1 MSQERSSFKVQSISL
16 QSERYSEAL
25 DLSGVFA
32 SIDIYESLDKPYI
45 TADLIV
51 NDDQNWYETYDILGG
66 EKVIINF
73 ISDRDKTESATTKL
87 VTKTFYVHHVF
98 SRKRVNE
105 YTQIIFLHLIED
117 IQYISN
123 LQNVNK
129 FYDGKG
135 HEIIEKICE
144 EFLGIELA
152 KTDNPKDNQLYN
164 LIVPNMS
171 PLDAIKWVT
180 NSLTTQN
187 GFPFFV
193 FSTFVGNKLVLRDL
207 ETLLSSEVINRQYPY
222 TWSPSSVQN
231 PNPAIARR
239 AIKTMEAAKAEDLFK
254 LIKNG
259 HIGAKYTYLNTAAPD
274 EDTDL
279 EFDYDVI
286 KDALQPAIQ
295 SGEIFKNQKNPPY
308 SPSFKLN
315 NIPFNELQSNHYAL
329 FGGSNPYRLTN
340 LPLDNSK
347 PNFPLAL
354 GEAYDEADYKLF
366 ISGKSIEQLLKKSP
380 MNIGINGLDFMDGD
394 HHYTIGNLLF
404 CKFSKTRDV
413 ASPTEKMSTIDS
425 KLSGNYLIYKARHM
439 IKRENYDISFTIVKL
454 GSMDANG

>member
-1 MSQERSSFKVQSISL
+1 
-16 QSERYSEAL
+16 
-25 DLSGVFA
+25 
-32 SIDIYESLDKPYI
+32 
-45 TADLIV
+45 
-51 NDDQNWYETYDILGG
+51 
-66 EKVIINF
+66 
-73 ISDRDKTESATTKL
+73 
-87 VTKTFYVHHVF
+87 
-98 SRKRVNE
+98 
-105 YTQIIFLHLIED
+105 
-117 IQYISN
+117 
-123 LQNVNK
+123 
-129 FYDGKG
+129 
-135 HEIIEKICE
+135 
-144 EFLGIELA
+144 
-152 KTDNPKDNQLYN
+152 
-164 LIVPNMS
+164 
-171 PLDAIKWVT
+171 
-180 NSLTTQN
+180 
-187 GFPFFV
+187 
-193 FSTFVGNKLVLRDL
+193 
-207 ETLLSSEVINRQYPY
+207 
-222 TWSPSSVQN
+222 
-231 PNPAIARR
+231 
-239 AIKTMEAAKAEDLFK
+239 MEASKAEDLFK

-259 HIGAKYTYLNTAAPD
+259 YIGSKYTYLNTAAPD

-279 EFDYDVI
+279 EFDYDVV
-286 KDALQPAIQ
+286 KDALEPAIQ

-315 NIPFNELQSNHYAL
+315 NVPFNELQSNHYAL

-413 ASPTEKMSTIDS
+413 ALPHEKISTIDS

-454 GSMDANG
+454 GSMDADG